1 MAAFWVPLI
10 WLLVAAVLLVL
21 ELAQPSFDG
30 LIFAALAALVVSVL
44 TALGSW
50 PLGLQAGLFIA
61 ITLAGT
67 LWLMHWSGGRNPEAV
82 NRHQREDLAEVIK
95 PIPAGGDGRVRWHGQ
110 SWAAASLDLDRDLSD
125 GDQVLVVGRE
135 GTQLQVMGMVTISR
149 RTED

>member
-50 PLGLQAGLFIA
+50 PLGLQAGLFMA

-82 NRHQREDLAEVIK
+82 NRGH
-95 PIPAGGDGRVRWHGQ
+95 GRIWLR
-110 SWAAASLDLDRDLSD
+110 
-125 GDQVLVVGRE
+125 
-135 GTQLQVMGMVTISR
+135 
-149 RTED
+149 

>member
-21 ELAQPSFDG
+21 ELAQPSLDG

-50 PLGLQAGLFIA
+50 PLGLQAGLFMA

-67 LWLMHWSGGRNPEAV
+67 LWLMHWSEGRNPEAV
-82 NRHQREDLAEVIK
+82 NRGQREDLAEVIE

-135 GTQLQVMGMVTISR
+135 GTQLQVMGMATISR

>member
-10 WLLVAAVLLVL
+10 WLLVAAVLLAL

-50 PLGLQAGLFIA
+50 PLGLQVGLFIA

-67 LWLMHWSGGRNPEAV
+67 LWLMRWSAERSPETV
-82 NRHQREDLAEVIK
+82 NRRHQEDLAEVID

-110 SWAAASLDLDRDLSD
+110 SWAASSLDLDRDLSD

-135 GTQLQVMGMVTISR
+135 GTQLQVMGMATISR

>member
-50 PLGLQAGLFIA
+50 PLGLQAGLFMA

-82 NRHQREDLAEVIK
+82 NRGQREDLAEVIE

-110 SWAAASLDLDRDLSD
+110 SWAASSLDLDRDLSD

-135 GTQLQVMGMVTISR
+135 GTQLQVMGMATISR

>member
-1 MAAFWVPLI
+1 M
-10 WLLVAAVLLVL
+10 
-21 ELAQPSFDG
+21 
-30 LIFAALAALVVSVL
+30 VSVL

-82 NRHQREDLAEVIK
+82 NRRQREDLAEVIK

-135 GTQLQVMGMVTISR
+135 GTQLQVMGMATISR

>member
-50 PLGLQAGLFIA
+50 PLGLQAGLFMA

-82 NRHQREDLAEVIK
+82 NRGQREDLAEVIE

-110 SWAAASLDLDRDLSD
+110 SWAAA
-125 GDQVLVVGRE
+125 
-135 GTQLQVMGMVTISR
+135 
-149 RTED
+149 